1 MEDISIRINNIL
13 KNTIG
18 IDSLFLIKESF
29 LGYKYRKMEHKL
41 YDNDVEI
48 PAKLIRLYYGLNNQ
62 PIDFNAFQKAFVTH
76 YIHQESKLEG
86 LDTKSIHSKAEIEGL
101 EKMYEYVHS
110 GELERYL
117 YTKKLG
123 FGSSRRMFSTMP
135 DSARYDSSRNR
146 DACIA
151 STGLELSLLE
161 LHEKI
166 YENTEFK
173 EYSCYFRNDDRYLP
187 GTGTEICEWSLIG
200 ETLKLLDI
208 DFQKLLVEAE
218 RVKVSDNVEDRL
230 KFIDECV
237 VLKCKLIKVHPFFD
251 GNGRTIR
258 GLINVLFEHADLPPI
273 YIKENERTEYHRAM
287 NMANNDGNYT
297 DIINFYK
304 FKICDSIVE
313 LDINNRLRVE
323 KDIQKK
329 FSEISPEDQKTYLAV
344 EKILGDMKTIN
355 TNEQVEIDEDG
366 VKIYKPKRGTN

>member
-1 MEDISIRINNIL
+1 MGDITEKINNIL
-13 KNTIG
+13 KNVIG

-29 LGYKYRKMEHKL
+29 LGYKYRKKEHKL

-48 PAKLIRLYYGLNNQ
+48 PSKLIRLYYGLNNQ
-62 PIDFNAFQKAFVTH
+62 PIDFNTFQKAFVTH

-101 EKMYEYVHS
+101 EKMYEYIHS

-123 FGSSRRMFSTMP
+123 FGSSRRMFSSMP
-135 DSARYDSSRNR
+135 DSARFDSSRNR
-146 DACIA
+146 DACMA
-151 STGLELSLLE
+151 STGLELTLIE
-161 LHEKI
+161 LHQKI
-166 YENTEFK
+166 YENTEYN

-187 GTGTEICEWSLIG
+187 GTGTEICEWSMIG
-200 ETLKLLDI
+200 ESLKLLDI
-208 DFQKLLVEAE
+208 DFQKLLVKAE
-218 RVKVSDNVEDRL
+218 EVKTSINVEDRL

-237 VLKCKLIKVHPFFD
+237 VLKCKLIKIHPFFD
-251 GNGRTIR
+251 GNGRSIR

-287 NMANNDGNYT
+287 NMANNDGKYT

-313 LDINNRLRVE
+313 LDINNRLKVE
-323 KDIQKK
+323 KNIQIEYEKL
-329 FSEISPEDQKTYLAV
+329 SENDKQTYEIVKRMAQDMQGLATDSV
-344 EKILGDMKTIN
+344 EVDK
-355 TNEQVEIDEDG
+355 DG
-366 VKIYKPKRGTN
+366 VKIYKPKRETI